1 MATEKT
7 KKKVLVG
14 MSGGVDSSVTACLL
28 KEQGYDV
35 VGIHLRFWTDPT
47 IYSAEDIKQFPQNKC
62 CTLEGLARTRQV
74 AHKLGIPFYVL
85 NFEDAFKRDVVDVFV
100 DGYKSGITPNPCVE
114 CNRNVKFGLFLQ
126 KMKELGADYI
136 ATGHYARITEEIK
149 NGETKYQLRMA
160 KDRSKDQ
167 SYFLYTLTQE
177 KLKHI
182 LFPIGEYTKP
192 EVRELAKKFGIDE
205 VNKQKES
212 QNLCFFPESTHGPFL
227 KRYLEK
233 QHFEPGKI
241 VTKDGEQIGTHNG
254 LPLYTIGQRKG
265 LGIGGIKGK
274 EHLQGQPW
282 YVIKLDTSTNSVIV
296 GYEEDLYTS
305 TFKTNTMTFID
316 PADTKTQPE
325 PPTYDAKIRYRFF
338 SQPAKL
344 QVKDPESASVEFIKP
359 QRAITPGQSVV
370 FYDNDRVVG
379 GGIIE

>member
-1 MATEKT
+1 
-7 KKKVLVG
+7 
-14 MSGGVDSSVTACLL
+14 
-28 KEQGYDV
+28 
-35 VGIHLRFWTDPT
+35 
-47 IYSAEDIKQFPQNKC
+47 
-62 CTLEGLARTRQV
+62 
-74 AHKLGIPFYVL
+74 
-85 NFEDAFKRDVVDVFV
+85 
-100 DGYKSGITPNPCVE
+100 
-114 CNRNVKFGLFLQ
+114 
-126 KMKELGADYI
+126 MKELGADYI
-136 ATGHYARITEEIK
+136 ATGHYARITEEIQ

-241 VTKDGEQIGTHNG
+241 VTKDGEHIGTHNG

-282 YVIKLDTSTNSVIV
+282 YVIKLDTDTNSVIV

-325 PPTYDAKIRYRFF
+325 PPTYEAKIRYRFF